1 MKYTL
6 IIEDTLEE
14 EIIIKSN
21 THKAIFDKIKE
32 LIEEEEN
39 NQQLIGYKDEEIVI
53 LNLLDVS
60 CFVCE
65 CNKVYA
71 LLDNKKYQVKS
82 RLYQIEEKLTD
93 KYIKINQSC
102 IVNIDHIVKFKTMY
116 NGFLQIVLKNNHVE
130 YVSRSNLKLVKER
143 FGIR

>member
-1 MKYTL
+1 M
-6 IIEDTLEE
+6 
-14 EIIIKSN
+14 
-21 THKAIFDKIKE
+21 
-32 LIEEEEN
+32 
-39 NQQLIGYKDEEIVI
+39 
-53 LNLLDVS
+53 
-60 CFVCE
+60 CE